1 MENAKEWYRNR
12 IASGE
17 AELRAIKE
25 KITRI
30 SWLRVLAFLLL
41 IGAVVY
47 LRKEENWMIVL
58 GAGVFF
64 LPFLWLMKVHNRL
77 FNRKEWLEM
86 QLDINRKEWQGLEN
100 DYSGFDGGKE
110 FIDPEHPYA
119 FDIDLFG
126 EKSLFQAI
134 NRTCTSI
141 GKRTLAAW
149 LMKHLTDKEA
159 IERRQEGVKDV
170 SERREFCE
178 RFQLTGLIHECKDT
192 DIQEIGKWMEQS
204 GWMKRYPWVKAVCWA
219 VPGINLVLLILGVA
233 GIISLT
239 WVGFSFMGFVI
250 ISFGI
255 IRRAT
260 SVQEEYNRKLKVL
273 SCYAQLIALSE
284 RQEWKAEMI
293 REWMKALK
301 IDGKSPSEA
310 LQELS
315 KELSRMDLRNNQLL
329 YVILEGSIFFQLH
342 QIVRIEGWKQK
353 YGRYLAG
360 WLETVGRMDAL
371 CSLGVF
377 AFNHPGYQYPVIS
390 SEPFCLKARNM
401 GHPLMKETQC
411 VKNDVEIPVK
421 PFFLIVTGANMAGKS
436 TYLRTISTNYL
447 LACNGLPVCCESM
460 EVYPAELV
468 TSLRTSDSLSENES
482 YFFAELKRLKRIIDW
497 LNEGRELFIILDE
510 ILKGTNSTDKQKGSF
525 DLMKQLIGLKA
536 NGIIATHDLLLGELV
551 NQFPEHIA
559 NYCFEADIRNDEL
572 SFSYKLRKGIAQNMN
587 ACFLMRKMGITIE

>member
-192 DIQEIGKWMEQS
+192 DIQEDWGS
-204 GWMKRYPWVKAVCWA
+204 GW
-219 VPGINLVLLILGVA
+219 
-233 GIISLT
+233 
-239 WVGFSFMGFVI
+239 
-250 ISFGI
+250 
-255 IRRAT
+255 
-260 SVQEEYNRKLKVL
+260 NRL
-273 SCYAQLIALSE
+273 
-284 RQEWKAEMI
+284 
-293 REWMKALK
+293 
-301 IDGKSPSEA
+301 DG
-310 LQELS
+310 
-315 KELSRMDLRNNQLL
+315 
-329 YVILEGSIFFQLH
+329 
-342 QIVRIEGWKQK
+342 
-353 YGRYLAG
+353 
-360 WLETVGRMDAL
+360 
-371 CSLGVF
+371 
-377 AFNHPGYQYPVIS
+377 
-390 SEPFCLKARNM
+390 
-401 GHPLMKETQC
+401 
-411 VKNDVEIPVK
+411 
-421 PFFLIVTGANMAGKS
+421 
-436 TYLRTISTNYL
+436 
-447 LACNGLPVCCESM
+447 
-460 EVYPAELV
+460 
-468 TSLRTSDSLSENES
+468 
-482 YFFAELKRLKRIIDW
+482 
-497 LNEGRELFIILDE
+497 
-510 ILKGTNSTDKQKGSF
+510 
-525 DLMKQLIGLKA
+525 
-536 NGIIATHDLLLGELV
+536 
-551 NQFPEHIA
+551 
-559 NYCFEADIRNDEL
+559 
-572 SFSYKLRKGIAQNMN
+572 
-587 ACFLMRKMGITIE
+587 